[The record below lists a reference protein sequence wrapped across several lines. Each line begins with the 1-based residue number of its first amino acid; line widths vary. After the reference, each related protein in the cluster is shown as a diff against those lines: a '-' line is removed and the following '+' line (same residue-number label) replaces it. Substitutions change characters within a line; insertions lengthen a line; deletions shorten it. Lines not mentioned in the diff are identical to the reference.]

1 MKDLI
6 NISEEELR
14 EMSYDDPYILDE
26 LVIDSGLGLDE
37 LAEVFV
43 KHPILQD
50 SILRISDPVE
60 LYNAIYGDQVTDAN
74 PIDYEYDRGYEK
86 IKAEYIKALEYIKK
100 YVNEHSYEYSYE
112 YKGSTIQQIIENAP
126 VEVEDWDDPYQTGW
140 KEKLEVEKRNK
151 KLLDEILKNPD
162 RMDVVFRS
170 KPVFYLLDL
179 YDALK
184 SELLPDSV
192 IFDDAEMYHN
202 SVIKEALEKL
212 SRDYLHEELDYGYL
226 DSYEE
231 EPEITTEDLTEADKE
246 LEEFYTEHP
255 EMDNRPD
262 SQIPEGMSVE
272 EYSEA
277 MGVHIN
283 EFGEIIRPQKSI
295 EQDEELMAWLNGSKM
310 SPLKTREEQLSKL
323 EKEAKTISE
332 AEALI
337 DKQTE
342 KEGQDIGE

>member
-1 MKDLI
+1 MEDGKKL
-6 NISEEELR
+6 N
-14 EMSYDDPYILDE
+14 EMTIDE
-26 LVIDSGLGLDE
+26 LVDL
-37 LAEVFV
+37 
-43 KHPILQD
+43 ILKEPNRMNEIFRGTDDLQA
-50 SILRISDPVE
+50 
-60 LYNAIYGDQVTDAN
+60 LY
-74 PIDYEYDRGYEK
+74 E
-86 IKAEYIKALEYIKK
+86 ALE
-100 YVNEHSYEYSYE
+100 
-112 YKGSTIQQIIENAP
+112 
-126 VEVEDWDDPYQTGW
+126 D
-140 KEKLEVEKRNK
+140 
-151 KLLDEILKNPD
+151 
-162 RMDVVFRS
+162 
-170 KPVFYLLDL
+170 
-179 YDALK
+179 
-184 SELLPDSV
+184 ELLPDSIV
-192 IFDDAEMYHN
+192 FDDSEMNHN
-202 SVIKEALEKL
+202 LTIKEALRTL
-212 SRDYLHEELDYGYL
+212 SEDYLHDELEYEDEEQ
-226 DSYEE
+226 
-231 EPEITTEDLTEADKE
+231 PVITLEDLTEADKE

>member
-1 MKDLI
+1 MEDGKKL
-6 NISEEELR
+6 N
-14 EMSYDDPYILDE
+14 EMTIDE
-26 LVIDSGLGLDE
+26 LVDL
-37 LAEVFV
+37 
-43 KHPILQD
+43 ILKEPNRMNEIFRGTDDLQA
-50 SILRISDPVE
+50 
-60 LYNAIYGDQVTDAN
+60 LY
-74 PIDYEYDRGYEK
+74 E
-86 IKAEYIKALEYIKK
+86 ALE
-100 YVNEHSYEYSYE
+100 
-112 YKGSTIQQIIENAP
+112 
-126 VEVEDWDDPYQTGW
+126 D
-140 KEKLEVEKRNK
+140 
-151 KLLDEILKNPD
+151 
-162 RMDVVFRS
+162 
-170 KPVFYLLDL
+170 
-179 YDALK
+179 
-184 SELLPDSV
+184 ELLPDSIV
-192 IFDDAEMYHN
+192 FDDSEMN
-202 SVIKEALEKL
+202 DNLTIKEALRTL
-212 SRDYLHEELDYGYL
+212 SEDYLHDELEYEDEEQ
-226 DSYEE
+226 
-231 EPEITTEDLTEADKE
+231 PVITLEDLTEADKE

-262 SQIPEGMSVE
+262 SQIPEGMSME

>member
-1 MKDLI
+1 MEDGKKL
-6 NISEEELR
+6 N
-14 EMSYDDPYILDE
+14 EMTIDE
-26 LVIDSGLGLDE
+26 LVDL
-37 LAEVFV
+37 
-43 KHPILQD
+43 ILKEPNRMNEIFRGTDDLQA
-50 SILRISDPVE
+50 
-60 LYNAIYGDQVTDAN
+60 LY
-74 PIDYEYDRGYEK
+74 E
-86 IKAEYIKALEYIKK
+86 ALE
-100 YVNEHSYEYSYE
+100 
-112 YKGSTIQQIIENAP
+112 
-126 VEVEDWDDPYQTGW
+126 D
-140 KEKLEVEKRNK
+140 
-151 KLLDEILKNPD
+151 
-162 RMDVVFRS
+162 
-170 KPVFYLLDL
+170 
-179 YDALK
+179 
-184 SELLPDSV
+184 ELLPDSIV
-192 IFDDAEMYHN
+192 FDDSEMNHN
-202 SVIKEALEKL
+202 LTIKEALRTL
-212 SRDYLHEELDYGYL
+212 SEDYLHDELE
-226 DSYEE
+226 YEDE
-231 EPEITTEDLTEADKE
+231 KQPVITLEDLTEADKE